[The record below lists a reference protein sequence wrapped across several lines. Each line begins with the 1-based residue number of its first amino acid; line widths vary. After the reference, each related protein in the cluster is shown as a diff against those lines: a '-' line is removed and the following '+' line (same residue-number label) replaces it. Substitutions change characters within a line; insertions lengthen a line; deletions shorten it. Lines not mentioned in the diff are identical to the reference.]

1 MAVTLRLE
9 EGGRESQHRLYRSR
23 VSPLCLVLV
32 LEVMKDSISEGL
44 RRLTLQRIALLC
56 GNIATVPDTLKGL
69 KETFNSR
76 TVNSFEPSTCISTSV
91 VYFQQSA
98 ARQTWGTILLLL
110 ETSKVSKISESTSP
124 ARIPHRSNVDHLD
137 EEVLYVDVQ

>member
-1 MAVTLRLE
+1 M
-9 EGGRESQHRLYRSR
+9 
-23 VSPLCLVLV
+23 LC
-32 LEVMKDSISEGL
+32 LEVMKGSISEGL
-44 RRLTLQRIALLC
+44 RRLTPQIIIALC
-56 GNIATVPDTLKGL
+56 GNVVTDPDTLIGWRDIL
-69 KETFNSR
+69 DSR
-76 TVNSFEPSTCISTSV
+76 TVISLQPSTCISTSV

>member
-1 MAVTLRLE
+1 M
-9 EGGRESQHRLYRSR
+9 
-23 VSPLCLVLV
+23 LCL
-32 LEVMKDSISEGL
+32 EAIKGSISEGL
-44 RRLTLQRIALLC
+44 RRLTPQIIIALC
-56 GNIATVPDTLKGL
+56 GNVVNDPDTLIGWRDIL
-69 KETFNSR
+69 DSR
-76 TVNSFEPSTCISTSV
+76 TVIFLQPSTCISTSV

-137 EEVLYVDVQ
+137 EEVLYVDVR